1 MAENSYIQALKYAT
15 DCLDRPHF
23 AVREYQGESDAR
35 FKRREV
41 ARDVM
46 FLWELLSG
54 AIPLPLLL
62 LSLLLLP
69 FLSLLL
75 LLVFLLLRFF
85 PLVASES
92 SSSSSSFV
100 GEHDSVSG

>member
-54 AIPLPLLL
+54 ALPLP
-62 LSLLLLP
+62 LLLLP

-92 SSSSSSFV
+92 SSSSSFV